1 MKRIVR
7 SKWSGIFLV
16 LIMFLSTIF
25 MVSFYNIGI
34 FGLIAVMSAI
44 LVYVRNSLIEYW
56 NLLDK
61 AGV

>member
-7 SKWSGIFLV
+7 SKWSGIILL

-25 MVSFYNIGI
+25 MVVFRNIGI
-34 FGLIAVMSAI
+34 FGLITVMSAI
-44 LVYVRNSLIEYW
+44 LSYVRNSLIEYW

-61 AGV
+61 AEI

>member
-7 SKWSGIFLV
+7 SKWSGIILL

-25 MVSFYNIGI
+25 IVLFHNIGI

-44 LVYVRNSLIEYW
+44 LSYVRNSLIEYW

-61 AGV
+61 AEI

>member
-1 MKRIVR
+1 MKRIVH
-7 SKWSGIFLV
+7 SKLSGIFLV

-25 MVSFYNIGI
+25 MVVFRNVGI

-44 LVYVRNSLIEYW
+44 LSYVRNSFIEYW

-61 AGV
+61 AEI

>member
-7 SKWSGIFLV
+7 SKWSGIILV

-25 MVSFYNIGI
+25 MVVFRNVGI

-44 LVYVRNSLIEYW
+44 LSYVRNSFIEYW
-56 NLLDK
+56 DLLDK
-61 AGV
+61 AGI

>member
-44 LVYVRNSLIEYW
+44 LSYVRNSLIEYW

-61 AGV
+61 AEI

>member
-1 MKRIVR
+1 MKRIVH

-25 MVSFYNIGI
+25 MVVFRNIGI

-44 LVYVRNSLIEYW
+44 LSYVRNSLIEYW

-61 AGV
+61 AEI

>member
-1 MKRIVR
+1 MKRIVH
-7 SKWSGIFLV
+7 SKLSGIFLV

-25 MVSFYNIGI
+25 MVVFRNIGI

-44 LVYVRNSLIEYW
+44 LSYVRNSLIEYW

-61 AGV
+61 AEI

>member
-7 SKWSGIFLV
+7 SKWSEIILV

>member
-1 MKRIVR
+1 MKRILR
-7 SKWSGIFLV
+7 SKWSGIILL

-25 MVSFYNIGI
+25 MVVFRNIGI

-44 LVYVRNSLIEYW
+44 LSYVRNSLIEYW

-61 AGV
+61 AEI

>member
-44 LVYVRNSLIEYW
+44 LSYVRNSLIEYW
-56 NLLDK
+56 DLLDK
-61 AGV
+61 AEI

>member
-1 MKRIVR
+1 MKIIVR

-25 MVSFYNIGI
+25 MVLFYNIGI

-44 LVYVRNSLIEYW
+44 LAYGRNSLIEYW